1 MSNSAKRI
9 LDVACGSRMFYFDKD
24 NPDVVFMDNR
34 KYEDILCDGRRLEI
48 KPDVIGDFRNI
59 PFNDNTFD
67 MVVFDP
73 PHLIKVG
80 EQSWLAKK
88 YGRLNPDT
96 YKEDLKAGFSE
107 CFRVLKPSGTMIF
120 KWNETDIKTSE
131 IIKLSPITPVFGH
144 RSGKLSK
151 TQWLVFMK

>member
-34 KYEDILCDGRRLEI
+34 EYEDILCDGRRLEI

-73 PHLIKVG
+73 P
-80 EQSWLAKK
+80 QS
-88 YGRLNPDT
+88 
-96 YKEDLKAGFSE
+96 
-107 CFRVLKPSGTMIF
+107 
-120 KWNETDIKTSE
+120 
-131 IIKLSPITPVFGH
+131 
-144 RSGKLSK
+144 
-151 TQWLVFMK
+151 